1 MNPSNTLRVI
11 AVDGARVPRYDEL
24 GRAQPGCYVGLNAAG
39 EPEAETVPDTQ
50 AVRRA
55 LRRGDLREA
64 PPEEAVP
71 ESPTPSS
78 PSTEP

>member
-11 AVDGARVPRYDEL
+11 AVEGARVPRYDEL
-24 GRAQPGCYVGLNAAG
+24 GRPQPGSYVGQNAAG

-64 PPEEAVP
+64 PPDESAP
-71 ESPTPSS
+71 ESSPTP
-78 PSTEP
+78 PTEP